1 MPADYQSTARALSLS
16 SSSPDPIPS
25 SPGSDVHP
33 LWSRAG
39 RQSSGRSSGQDTS
52 YREQIIRRGTELY
65 VRMNTIWE
73 EMTLLKKIGTVF
85 AALFLGVSGLAFLVL
100 TGKLFIW
107 LGPVAEKWETS
118 WLAALILWLCVFFV
132 SFPPLVGWST
142 FGTVAGFI
150 FGIWEG
156 WLIYASA
163 TILGST
169 VSFYV
174 SRTILSGFVKRLMEH
189 DKRFA
194 ALALTLKY
202 DGLKLLCMIRLC
214 PLPYS
219 ICNGAVSTFPT
230 VQPLKYG
237 LATAI
242 VSPKLLVPAFIGS
255 RIRLLSEKG
264 EQMSAG
270 SKAVNICSIIL
281 TVSIG
286 IFTGWYIYQRFEPPN
301 SSVVNVL
308 YPLADHFSLFFRT
321 LARAEELE
329 AQERADIRD
338 SLQADHAA
346 HRPHRGFS
354 EDPDVNKAS
363 TTLARDEE
371 ERIGFTDVDDD
382 NVDLILGDD
391 SDSEQP
397 GPWKNSARRS
407 YHDEFT
413 DNDSDGFAGEDE
425 SYGLHTHVQ
434 K

>member
-16 SSSPDPIPS
+16 SSSPDPMPS

-33 LWSRAG
+33 PWSRAG

-52 YREQIIRRGTELY
+52 YQEEIIRRGTELY

-73 EMTLLKKIGTVF
+73 EMTLLKKIGTVL
-85 AALFLGVSGLAFLVL
+85 AALFVGISGIAFLVL

-118 WLAALILWLCVFFV
+118 WLAAFILWLCVFFV

-150 FGIWEG
+150 FGVWKG

-169 VSFYV
+169 ASFYV

-230 VQPLKYG
+230 VQPLMYG

-242 VSPKLLVPAFIGS
+242 ISPKLLVPAFIGS

-264 EQMSAG
+264 EEMSAG

-281 TVSIG
+281 TVGIG
-286 IFTGWYIYQRFEPPN
+286 IFTGWYIYQR
-301 SSVVNVL
+301 
-308 YPLADHFSLFFRT
+308 T
-321 LARAEELE
+321 LARAQELE

-371 ERIGFTDVDDD
+371 ERIGFTDLDDD

-397 GPWKNSARRS
+397 GPWKNSTRRS

-413 DNDSDGFAGEDE
+413 DNDSDGFAGEDD
-425 SYGLHTHVQ
+425 SFSLHTHVQ
-434 K
+434 N

>member
-1 MPADYQSTARALSLS
+1 MPADYQSTVRALSLS
-16 SSSPDPIPS
+16 PSSPDPIPS
-25 SPGSDVHP
+25 SPSSDAHP
-33 LWSRAG
+33 PWSRAG
-39 RQSSGRSSGQDTS
+39 RRSSIRLGGQATS
-52 YREQIIRRGTELY
+52 YREQIIQRGTELY

-73 EMTLLKKIGTVF
+73 GMTPLKKIATFF
-85 AALFLGVSGLAFLVL
+85 AALFVGASGIAFMVF

-118 WLAALILWLCVFFV
+118 WLAAFILWLCVFFV

-150 FGIWEG
+150 FGVWKG

-163 TILGST
+163 TVLGST

-230 VQPLKYG
+230 VQPLMYG

-242 VSPKLLVPAFIGS
+242 ISPKLLVPAFIGS

-264 EQMSAG
+264 EEMSAG

-281 TVSIG
+281 TVGIG
-286 IFTGWYIYQRFEPPN
+286 IFTGW
-301 SSVVNVL
+301 
-308 YPLADHFSLFFRT
+308 T
-321 LARAEELE
+321 LARAKELE

-346 HRPHRGFS
+346 HRPHGRFS

-371 ERIGFTDVDDD
+371 ERIGFTDLDDD

-391 SDSEQP
+391 SDSDQP
-397 GPWKNSARRS
+397 GPWKNSTRRS

-425 SYGLHTHVQ
+425 AYGLHTHVQ
-434 K
+434 N

>member
-1 MPADYQSTARALSLS
+1 MGGDDYIEENRDCLRCSICGRIRYRVHGVHWEVVHLAW
-16 SSSPDPIPS
+16 
-25 SPGSDVHP
+25 PGRREVGNI
-33 LWSRAG
+33 LVSR
-39 RQSSGRSSGQDTS
+39 
-52 YREQIIRRGTELY
+52 LH
-65 VRMNTIWE
+65 
-73 EMTLLKKIGTVF
+73 
-85 AALFLGVSGLAFLVL
+85 
-100 TGKLFIW
+100 
-107 LGPVAEKWETS
+107 PVAVC
-118 WLAALILWLCVFFV
+118 LFCLIPASRGLVYIWDCGWFYIWCMERVRDRFMLFHFTCEYNENRRLTRYFFYR
-132 SFPPLVGWST
+132 
-142 FGTVAGFI
+142 
-150 FGIWEG
+150 

-174 SRTILSGFVKRLMEH
+174 SRTMLSGFVKRLMEH

-194 ALALTLKY
+194 ALSLTLKY

-230 VQPLKYG
+230 VQPLMYG

-242 VSPKLLVPAFIGS
+242 ISPKLLVPAFIGS

-264 EQMSAG
+264 EEMSAG

-281 TVSIG
+281 TVGIG
-286 IFTGWYIYQRFEPPN
+286 IFTGWYIYQRFEPLK
-301 SSVVNVL
+301 SFVVNILWTHANHFVL
-308 YPLADHFSLFFRT
+308 LFFRT
-321 LARAEELE
+321 LARAKELE

-346 HRPHRGFS
+346 HRPHRAFS

-371 ERIGFTDVDDD
+371 ERIGFTDLDDD

-391 SDSEQP
+391 SDSDQP
-397 GPWKNSARRS
+397 GPWKNSTRRS

-425 SYGLHTHVQ
+425 AYGLHTHVQ
-434 K
+434 N

>member
-16 SSSPDPIPS
+16 PSSPDPIPS
-25 SPGSDVHP
+25 SPSSDAHP
-33 LWSRAG
+33 PWSRAG
-39 RQSSGRSSGQDTS
+39 RRSSGRSSGQATS
-52 YREQIIRRGTELY
+52 YREQIIQRGTELY

-73 EMTLLKKIGTVF
+73 GMTPLKKIGTVF
-85 AALFLGVSGLAFLVL
+85 AALFVGASGIAFMVL

-107 LGPVAEKWETS
+107 LGPVAERWETS
-118 WLAALILWLCVFFV
+118 WLAAFILWLCVFFV

-150 FGIWEG
+150 FGVWKG

-169 VSFYV
+169 ASFYV

-230 VQPLKYG
+230 VQPLMYG

-242 VSPKLLVPAFIGS
+242 ISPKLLVPAFIGS

-264 EQMSAG
+264 EEMSAG

-286 IFTGWYIYQRFEPPN
+286 IFTGWYIYQR
-301 SSVVNVL
+301 
-308 YPLADHFSLFFRT
+308 T
-321 LARAEELE
+321 LARAKELE

-371 ERIGFTDVDDD
+371 ERIGFTDLDDD

-391 SDSEQP
+391 SDSDQP
-397 GPWKNSARRS
+397 GPWKNSTRRS

-425 SYGLHTHVQ
+425 AYGLHTHVQ
-434 K
+434 N

>member
-16 SSSPDPIPS
+16 PSSPDPIPS
-25 SPGSDVHP
+25 SPSSDVHP
-33 LWSRAG
+33 PWSRAG
-39 RQSSGRSSGQDTS
+39 RRSSGRLSGQATG
-52 YREQIIRRGTELY
+52 YREQIIQRGTELY
-65 VRMNTIWE
+65 VRMNMIWE
-73 EMTLLKKIGTVF
+73 GMTPLKKIGTVF
-85 AALFLGVSGLAFLVL
+85 AALFVGASGIAFMVF

-118 WLAALILWLCVFFV
+118 WLAAFILWLCVFFV

-150 FGIWEG
+150 FGVWKG

-230 VQPLKYG
+230 VQPLMYG

-242 VSPKLLVPAFIGS
+242 ISPKLLVPAFIGS

-264 EQMSAG
+264 EEMSAG

-281 TVSIG
+281 TVGIG
-286 IFTGWYIYQRFEPPN
+286 IFTGWYIYQR
-301 SSVVNVL
+301 
-308 YPLADHFSLFFRT
+308 T
-321 LARAEELE
+321 LARAKELE

-346 HRPHRGFS
+346 HRPHRRFS

-371 ERIGFTDVDDD
+371 ERLGFTDLDDD
-382 NVDLILGDD
+382 NVDLVLGDD
-391 SDSEQP
+391 SDSDQP
-397 GPWKNSARRS
+397 GPWKNSTRRS

-425 SYGLHTHVQ
+425 AYGLHTHVQ
-434 K
+434 N

>member
-16 SSSPDPIPS
+16 PSSPDHIPS
-25 SPGSDVHP
+25 SPGSDAQP
-33 LWSRAG
+33 PWSSSRRNSG
-39 RQSSGRSSGQDTS
+39 WSSGEETS
-52 YREQIIRRGTELY
+52 YREQLIRRGTALY
-65 VRMNTIWE
+65 HRVNKIWE
-73 EMTLLKKIGTVF
+73 EMSLWKKVATVC
-85 AALFLGVSGLAFLVL
+85 AALILGVLGIAFLFL

-118 WLAALILWLCVFFV
+118 WLAAFILWLCVFFV

-150 FGIWEG
+150 FGIWKG

-169 VSFYV
+169 VSVYV
-174 SRTILSGFVKRLMEH
+174 SRTILSGFVHRLMER

-230 VQPLKYG
+230 VQPLMYG

-242 VSPKLLVPAFIGS
+242 ISPKLLVPAFIGS

-270 SKAVNICSIIL
+270 AKAVNICSIIL
-281 TVSIG
+281 TIGIG
-286 IFTGWYIYQRFEPPN
+286 IFTGWYIYQR
-301 SSVVNVL
+301 
-308 YPLADHFSLFFRT
+308 T
-321 LARAEELE
+321 LARAKELE
-329 AQERADIRD
+329 EQERADIRG

-346 HRPHRGFS
+346 RRPHRAFS
-354 EDPDVNKAS
+354 DDPDVNKAA

-371 ERIGFTDVDDD
+371 ERIGFADLDD
-382 NVDLILGDD
+382 NVDLALGDD
-391 SDSEQP
+391 SENDIDEES
-397 GPWKNSARRS
+397 PWKNSNRRS

-413 DNDSDGFAGEDE
+413 DNDSDGHAGDKD
-425 SYGLHTHVQ
+425 SYGLHNHVQ
-434 K
+434 R